1 VSVTDVLDFGNVA
14 VGQSVAKNLTIRNT
28 GRTNPL
34 IISSAISSD
43 PEFVVSG
50 GSCGPIPVTLAHG
63 ESCTIAVSFAP
74 GAAGPHS
81 ASLTLTDNT
90 TTSPQHVGLNGNG
103 LVGLTLTKNS
113 LVFGDVHFGLTG
125 VRAFAVVNHQTQPV
139 ALSESFSGANFADF
153 SITGGT
159 CTGTLAAEKACSIVV
174 TFRPGALGTESA
186 TLTVADSPDPLS
198 PYTVALS
205 TGPTI
210 PARVTPVTLAYGKLT
225 SKTPTKTKNVT
236 LTNLSGFPLSVGESF
251 SGANPIDF
259 AVTGGTC
266 GSTAPANSSCTIA
279 VTFTPT
285 GGGSP
290 ESASMAVIIGND
302 PTSPHNIALTGTGP

>member
-1 VSVTDVLDFGNVA
+1 VSVTDALDFGNVA
-14 VGQSVAKNLTIRNT
+14 VGQSVAKSLTVHNT
-28 GRTNPL
+28 GKTNPL

-50 GSCGPIPVTLAHG
+50 GSCGPIPVMLAAKG
-63 ESCTIAVSFAP
+63 SCTIAVSFAP
-74 GAAGPHS
+74 SSPGPHS

-90 TTSPQHVGLNGNG
+90 TTSPQHFALSGNG
-103 LVGLTLTKNS
+103 LVGLTLTKDS

-125 VRAFAVVNHQTQPV
+125 VKAFAVVNHQTQPV
-139 ALSESFSGANFADF
+139 ALSEMFSGPNSADF

-159 CTGTLAAEKACSIVV
+159 CTATLAAQKACSIIV

-198 PYTVALS
+198 PYTIALS

-210 PARVTPVTLAYGKLT
+210 PARVTPVSIAYGTLT
-225 SKTPTKTKNVT
+225 SKTPTRTRNVT
-236 LTNLSGFPLSVGESF
+236 VTNLSKFPLSVGESF
-251 SGANPIDF
+251 SGPNGTDF

-285 GGGSP
+285 GGGSS
-290 ESASMAVIIGND
+290 ESASVAVSIGND
-302 PTSPHNIALTGTGP
+302 PTSPHNITLTGTGP

>member
-1 VSVTDVLDFGNVA
+1 LLEFDRVA
-14 VGQSVAKNLTIRNT
+14 VGQSVTKDLTIRNS
-28 GRTNPL
+28 GRTHPL
-34 IISSAISSD
+34 IISSAVSSD
-43 PEFVVSG
+43 SAEFAVTSAG
-50 GSCGPIPVTLAHG
+50 TCGPIPVTLAATK
-63 ESCTIAVSFAP
+63 SCTLAVAFSP
-74 GAAGPHS
+74 KSAAALT

-90 TTSPQHVGLNGNG
+90 STSPQQVALSGTGI
-103 LVGLTLTKNS
+103 VGLTLTKDS

-125 VRAFAVVNHQTQPV
+125 VKAFAVVNHQTQPV
-139 ALSESFSGANFADF
+139 ALSEGFSGPNSADF

-159 CTGTLAAEKACSIVV
+159 CTATLAAEKACSIIV

-210 PARVTPVTLAYGKLT
+210 PARVTPVSIAYGTLT
-225 SKTPTKTKNVT
+225 SKTPTRTRNVT
-236 LTNLSGFPLSVGESF
+236 VTNLSKFPLSVGESF
-251 SGANPIDF
+251 SGANPTDF

-266 GSTAPANSSCTIA
+266 GSTAPANSSCTIT
-279 VTFTPT
+279 VTFAPT

-290 ESASMAVIIGND
+290 ESASVAVSIGND
-302 PTSPHNIALTGTGP
+302 PTSPHNISLTGTGP